1 MLKEHSSG
9 ASIIKKRQGTLKRL
23 QRLIVY
29 ELRHILKLAVVSLA
43 YISACKRDLRIA
55 MALDLI

>member
-9 ASIIKKRQGTLKRL
+9 ASIIKKRQGTPERL

-29 ELRHILKLAVVSLA
+29 ELRRILRLAVVSLA
-43 YISACKRDLRIA
+43 CISACKRDLGTA

>member
-9 ASIIKKRQGTLKRL
+9 ASIIKKRQGTPERL

-29 ELRHILKLAVVSLA
+29 ESRRILRLAVVNLA
-43 YISACKRDLRIA
+43 YILACKRDSGAA